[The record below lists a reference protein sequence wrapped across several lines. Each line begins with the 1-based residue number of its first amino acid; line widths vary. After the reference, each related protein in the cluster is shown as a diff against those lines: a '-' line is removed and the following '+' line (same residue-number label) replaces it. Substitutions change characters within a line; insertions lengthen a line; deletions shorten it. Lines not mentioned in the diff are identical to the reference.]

1 MATNTP
7 TNYSF
12 DEFLL
17 QPKLHRS
24 RGDGLIRIKIS
35 RNTLL
40 AVIFSLL
47 LHALIM
53 FFALPQ
59 QPLDTAAAPPARA
72 IEVSLAK
79 PAPPKVMPQK
89 LEKRVEKPAPKLKKS
104 SRKVITQPRVES
116 TFSVPDVP
124 QAKPEKVTPL
134 ENKVD
139 APTDM
144 MSYVKS
150 KQAQRQVA
158 EADAAR
164 QNAEAVAREVGPTAA
179 QIRDEKIKKNFQ
191 TGTNGIFE
199 VTSLSGRHASFAFR
213 GWTSDYSNSRR
224 EYFEVEASTGE
235 DVRLAVIKRMIKL
248 IRQHYQGDFSWDS
261 QRMGRVITMSARP
274 EDNAALENFMMR
286 EIFSPNYRS
295 PP

>member
-1 MATNTP
+1 MATHTP
-7 TNYSF
+7 NDYTF

-17 QPKLHRS
+17 QPRLHQM
-24 RGDGLIRIKIS
+24 RGDGLIRINIS

-40 AVIFSLL
+40 AIIFSLL
-47 LHALIM
+47 LHALII

-59 QPLDTAAAPPARA
+59 MQPVKSSNPPARA

-79 PAPPKVMPQK
+79 PTPPKAIPPPPA
-89 LEKRVEKPAPKLKKS
+89 EKPAPKLKKTS
-104 SRKVITQPRVES
+104 PKVITQPRAKS
-116 TFSVPDVP
+116 TFAVPDEP
-124 QAKPEKVTPL
+124 MPEPEKVRPV
-134 ENKVD
+134 ENKSD

-150 KQAQRQVA
+150 KRAQRQLA

-164 QNAEAVAREVGPTAA
+164 QNAAAVAREVGPSAA
-179 QIRDEKIKKNFQ
+179 QLRDERIEKNFQ

-199 VTSLSGRHASFAFR
+199 VTSLNSRHAGFAFR

-224 EYFEVEASTGE
+224 EYFEVEASTGQ
-235 DVRLAVIKRMIKL
+235 DIRLEVIKRMIKL
-248 IRQHYQGDFSWDS
+248 IREHYQGDFSWDS

-274 EDNAALENFMMR
+274 QDNAALENFMMR
-286 EIFSPNYRS
+286 EIFAPNYRS
-295 PP
+295 PPP

>member
-1 MATNTP
+1 MANNTP
-7 TNYSF
+7 TNYTF

-17 QPKLHRS
+17 QPKLHQQ
-24 RGDGLIRIKIS
+24 RGDGLIRINIS

-40 AVIFSLL
+40 AIIFSLL

-53 FFALPQ
+53 FFSWPQ
-59 QPLDTAAAPPARA
+59 TSLDKAASPPARA

-79 PAPPKVMPQK
+79 PAPPKVVPVVP
-89 LEKRVEKPAPKLKKS
+89 VEPPAPKVKKTP
-104 SRKVITQPRVES
+104 RKVITQSRNKS
-116 TFSVPDVP
+116 TFAVPDEP
-124 QAKPEKVTPL
+124 KPEPKKVTPV
-134 ENKVD
+134 ENKTD

-144 MSYVKS
+144 MSFVKS

-164 QNAEAVAREVGPTAA
+164 ENAAAVAREVGPSES
-179 QIRDEKIKKNFQ
+179 QIRDEVIKKNLKS
-191 TGTNGIFE
+191 GTNGIFE

-224 EYFEVEASTGE
+224 EYFEVEASTGQ
-235 DVRLAVIKRMIKL
+235 DVRLAVVRRMIKL
-248 IRQHYQGDFSWDS
+248 IREHYQGDFSWDS

-274 EDNAALENFMMR
+274 EDNAALETFMMR
-286 EIFSPNYRS
+286 EIFSPNYRA

>member
-1 MATNTP
+1 MANNTP
-7 TNYSF
+7 TNYTL

-17 QPKLHRS
+17 QPKLHRQ
-24 RGDGLIRIKIS
+24 RGDGLIRINIS

-40 AVIFSLL
+40 AIIFSLL

-79 PAPPKVMPQK
+79 PTPPKAIP
-89 LEKRVEKPAPKLKKS
+89 LPPVEKPAPKLKKS
-104 SRKVITQPRVES
+104 SRKVIAQPRAKS
-116 TFSVPDVP
+116 TFAVPDEPKVE
-124 QAKPEKVTPL
+124 PEKVTPV
-134 ENKVD
+134 ENKAD

-150 KQAQRQVA
+150 KQAQRQLA

-164 QNAEAVAREVGPTAA
+164 QNAAAVAREVGPSES

-235 DVRLAVIKRMIKL
+235 DVRLAVIRRMIKL

>member
-7 TNYSF
+7 TNYTF

-17 QPKLHRS
+17 QPRLHQP
-24 RGDGLIRIKIS
+24 RGDGLIRINIS

-40 AVIFSLL
+40 AIIFSLL
-47 LHALIM
+47 LHALIIFSVIPHM
-53 FFALPQ
+53 
-59 QPLDTAAAPPARA
+59 QPDKATTPPARA

-79 PAPPKVMPQK
+79 PAPPKVVPQ
-89 LEKRVEKPAPKLKKS
+89 EAIEKPAPKLKKS
-104 SRKVITQPRVES
+104 SPKVITQSRAKS
-116 TFSVPDVP
+116 TFSVPDEP
-124 QAKPEKVTPL
+124 KPEPEKVTPL
-134 ENKVD
+134 ENKAD

-164 QNAEAVAREVGPTAA
+164 QNAAAVAREVGPSAA

-199 VTSLSGRHASFAFR
+199 VTSLSSRHASFAFR

-235 DVRLAVIKRMIKL
+235 DIRLAVIKRMIKL
-248 IRQHYQGDFSWDS
+248 IREHYQGDFSWDS

-274 EDNAALENFMMR
+274 EDNASLENFMMR
-286 EIFSPNYRS
+286 EIFAPNYRS
-295 PP
+295 PPP